1 MQTPSS
7 RIVAAAQAASEVID
21 VLGRKLALRRLGAL
35 DRLRLFKAAGP
46 MLASNPGWIGLA
58 TVAVSV
64 TAIDDVPV
72 PAPATEAQVEALVA
86 RLGDAGLTAVSAGL
100 AAVAPETQ
108 AADAK
113 N

>member
-7 RIVAAAQAASEVID
+7 QIVAAAQGASEVLD
-21 VLGRKLALRRLGAL
+21 VLGRKLALRQLGAL
-35 DRLRLFKAAGP
+35 DRLRLFKAAGSV
-46 MLASNPGWIGLA
+46 LACNPGWIGLA

-64 TAIDDVPV
+64 SAIDGVPV

-86 RLGDAGLTAVSAGL
+86 RLGDAGLAAASAGIA
-100 AAVAPETQ
+100 AAVPKTQ
-108 AADAK
+108 AVDTK